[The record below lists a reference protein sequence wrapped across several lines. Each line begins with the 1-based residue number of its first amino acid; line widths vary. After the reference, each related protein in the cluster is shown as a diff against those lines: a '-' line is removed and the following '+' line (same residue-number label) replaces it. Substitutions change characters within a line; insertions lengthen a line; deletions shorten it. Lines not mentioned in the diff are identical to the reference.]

1 MAGHLA
7 TTPDDHRIPGREAI
21 PAAAAG
27 APERAAVPSEGMG
40 IPPRRPFPFPFG
52 SLGFPASPRLPP
64 ARKSPP
70 GVPRR
75 KVALS
80 AGRDEPMRGCPRN
93 DPPGTRASLSKAPER
108 PACPWGDTR
117 TRKRRLGGGNH
128 SPRPVATGPSRPP
141 SRETPPEAGVAPD
154 ARPFIR
160 PAEAGL
166 NVQPPDPNPD
176 QLKKPGGASP
186 LGLGYGPGTPMNRV
200 NDHPARRISQ
210 VKIQVKLI
218 FLVHKIVKYSQRAHS
233 FSTILSTRR

>member
-1 MAGHLA
+1 M
-7 TTPDDHRIPGREAI
+7 PND
-21 PAAAAG
+21 
-27 APERAAVPSEGMG
+27 GMG
-40 IPPRRPFPFPFG
+40 IPPRRPFLFPFG
-52 SLGFPASPRLPP
+52 SLGFPASPRSPP

-80 AGRDEPMRGCPRN
+80 AGRDEPRQGCPRN

-117 TRKRRLGGGNH
+117 TRKHRLGGRNH

-154 ARPFIR
+154 AGPFIR
-160 PAEAGL
+160 LAEADL

-186 LGLGYGPGTPMNRV
+186 LGPGYGPGTPMYRG

-218 FLVHKIVKYSQRAHS
+218 FLVHKISKYSQRAHS